1 MYGVTISKYP
11 GKGMCIFCQ
20 RTAAFN
26 FRADIKYKVDGRS
39 TNNYVCTKCYEDLR
53 KQLEWAEPADKIYD
67 DFDRSGE
74 EWR

>member
-1 MYGVTISKYP
+1 MYGVTIEKYS

-26 FRADIKYKVDGRS
+26 FKVAIQYKKDGRS
-39 TNNYVCTKCYEDLR
+39 ANNYVCTECYEDLR
-53 KQLEWAEPADKIYD
+53 KQLEWAEPAKELD